1 MSENELVRYSRAGDV
16 FHYRWAAR
24 RCLSLIYPKTL
35 LNLVVIE
42 GSKEKAQA
50 GEYVIDIA
58 EYSEPYEESP
68 RRIAYFQLKHSTVRE
83 DQPFQLSDLK
93 ETIEGF
99 AKRYSDLVKKISE
112 NHEPVN
118 FSFAIVTNRPIAENF
133 KQNIIAVRKGEKVNS
148 RFLKVLLSYT
158 ELDLVELQKFCTS
171 LEFIDGEGD
180 YIAQRYQLHAEISQ
194 LLAGTT
200 DTPQI
205 DSITALVQEKALP
218 NSDGHIVREDIL
230 KRFGVTSERDLFPA
244 PPEFEKIKDVIR
256 RSQHQVLMDLVQ
268 KTSTPI
274 IIHAAGG
281 VGKSIFAKEIVEGL
295 PVNSFGIVYD
305 CFGGGRYRNRSE
317 PRHRHRDA
325 LVQIV
330 NELAAQGLCDPLVAQ
345 STALEDE
352 ILKKYLARIRIAV
365 ESLRKTDANAKLV
378 IIIDAADNA
387 EMAAKEFGQPCFV
400 HELLREQVPDGCH
413 LVMLSRTERV
423 NLLQPNSI
431 TQVELEPFSKEET
444 LIHLRGHFPQA
455 TEYDGLEFHRLT
467 SGNPRVQANALSTVS
482 TNITEVL
489 TRLGPT
495 GTTVQRQIEMQLDSA
510 ILSVKDKLSVDFQ
523 QYIDAICLG
532 LAILPPFIPIRVLAT
547 AADVDEATVKSFIA
561 DLGRPLWLSDTSV
574 QFRDEPTET
583 WFRERF
589 STTKD
594 QIDSYIK
601 RLEPLANKYPYVAE
615 TLPSLLL
622 QAEKY
627 DELISLALSDAFLP
641 QDNLIDERNIRIYR
655 LQFAFRAALKLKRY
669 SDATKL
675 ALRAGEEVA
684 GDKRQLTLLTRNV
697 DLIAPLQNEQKVQE
711 LAFRQMLHGDWDG
724 SENVYSAAL
733 LSSVQD
739 FKGEARGYLRAGE
752 NWLHLYFEERKK
764 RKERFQENHLKDAD
778 IVELAF
784 SHFNLFGVR
793 DLVQFVLRW
802 RPPETVFRISK
813 LIFKRLIDAGNFA
826 AIEEILQIDIRNQY
840 FMLALAEEFLEIGRF
855 PDSRA
860 TNTCLELLA
869 TRRIRI
875 SIPNKVYGETI
886 PSALIAFIES
896 CAALNMPKA
905 LIMRVV
911 RHYFPLR
918 ATSMVSSNFQTTERD
933 IYLRSVALRC
943 VLIDN
948 FEPNLEELIP
958 ELLPKEVDQD
968 KTYQRSQDIQKFK
981 EIIESLLPWY
991 IARARVLINNTG
1003 NVLELIK
1010 EIDRRSQSARLHR
1023 YSNPDTIP
1031 YEISRITIEILTLLR
1046 GTDEACIQLLYT
1058 EYLKENQHIWIKDR
1072 LTAVRAA
1079 FRTNH
1084 LSGIRNLLEQ
1094 TAYDEI
1100 IKMIKEDPETKADWF
1115 IDLARAVLPINSDDA
1130 AAYFDNAVEA
1140 VSKFGDE
1147 IRYRWEAVAA
1157 LASRISED
1165 GHTTPE
1171 ITYRFMR
1178 CAELI
1183 GDYSEF
1189 DYGEA
1194 LKICARMNPVSALST
1209 ISRWHDRDVGYFY
1222 DQLPVLAEELV
1233 KFDSITPSVGWSLSA
1248 FFTGYGLDSFASLC
1262 IEKEPIELHW
1272 QNILNSAIS
1281 DLRINEAGLRSW
1293 QILHQAI
1300 QKHHGENKE
1309 LQNLVSFY
1317 SNKTK
1322 NERKNTH
1329 PQVPHPKNKIDPE
1342 IIDWEIVLG
1351 NLDLSTSSGI
1361 NQALNRYN
1369 PTSAMK
1375 YDYEAF
1381 WREIFTRIGESNAS
1395 RFLTSLAESEAA
1407 DWYDIIRAMSCYPDE
1422 WRQKASVKRNW
1433 PSFLKSIVRR
1443 YASELTNHFT
1453 VEHFRERLKIDNQL
1467 MPMVQENILEGLS
1480 ENSNFND
1487 ASTYFN
1493 FVNTVCPFLSPKDAF
1508 DLLDYSLSR
1517 FELHINDEFAD
1528 GPWNNWLNP
1537 PEDMGATFSG
1547 FVWSALGSP
1556 NTELRWRAAHCVR
1569 RLANLGCEREI
1580 DALIK
1585 WLESD
1590 SIGAFGSNR
1599 YPFYNLH
1606 ARQYLLIALARISLD
1621 NPVIVKNYHSVFT
1634 QIALA
1639 SFPHILIQK
1648 FATDIALNIEK
1659 VFPGTYD
1666 HGTVEKLLRVCKSQL
1681 PIKEI
1686 KSLDYGHLTKPS
1698 KKEETSPSIKFFHG
1712 WDFDSYWFEPL
1723 GNVFG
1728 IPKEEVEKLATEVI
1742 IYEWGIEADEGHVND
1757 PRDSLW
1763 HSSQNEKEIWH
1774 DHGSYPHV
1782 DKYSFYLSYH
1792 SMLVVATKLLQEF
1805 PVVHRRE
1812 WQDDEWGE
1820 WLERHLLTRSDG
1832 HWLADRRDPP
1842 PLLSRKWAFQNS
1854 TKNWPFEI
1862 STHDFLDGLLYECN
1876 GEIWINIAG
1885 SWEEQDSIHG
1895 ESFHVSTALVAKSTS
1910 QSLINALTTCLD
1922 PYDFKLPDYQEEK
1935 MEIET
1940 PPFNLKGWI
1949 WRDYTDNHLDEYDP
1963 FAGPIDYPA
1972 YQIGRFFVDNLGLQ
1986 KDSENREWFLP
1997 NEDKGS
2003 LICELWVTNKTRRDE
2018 EPLKR
2023 GCRLSAS
2030 LSILERICSVF
2041 GYEIIINVQ
2050 IDRNNKRESYT
2061 KEKDGDELRRS
2072 HNKIFILS
2080 GDGKLRDTGTYYQL
2094 RKSLSEGTKT

>member
-1 MSENELVRYSRAGDV
+1 MAENELVRYSRAGDA

-24 RCLSLIYPKTL
+24 RCLRLIYPKSP
-35 LNLVVIE
+35 LNSVVIE
-42 GSKEKAQA
+42 GSKELKQA
-50 GEYVIDIA
+50 GEYIIDVA
-58 EYSEPYEESP
+58 EYTDPIEESP
-68 RRIAYFQLKHSTVRE
+68 RSIAYFQLKHSTVRE
-83 DQPFQLSDLK
+83 EQPFQLSDLK
-93 ETIEGF
+93 DTMEGF
-99 AKRYSDLVKKISE
+99 AKRYSDLLIKNSE
-112 NHEPVN
+112 NQERFKVS
-118 FSFAIVTNRPIAENF
+118 FSIVTNRPIAENF
-133 KQNIIAVRKGEKVNS
+133 KQNVFAVRKGAKVND
-148 RFLKVLLSYT
+148 RFLKVLQNYT
-158 ELDLVELQKFCTS
+158 KLNLEELQKFCTS

-205 DSITALVQEKALP
+205 DSIAALVQEKALP

-244 PPEFEKIKDVIR
+244 PPEFEKIKKVIQ
-256 RSQHQVLMDLVQ
+256 RSQHQVLLDHVLN
-268 KTSTPI
+268 TSTPI

-281 VGKSIFAKEIVEGL
+281 VGKSIFATEIVEGL

-330 NELAAQGLCDPLVAQ
+330 NELAAQGLCDPLIAQ

-352 ILKKYLARIRIAV
+352 ILKKYLARINIAV
-365 ESLRKTDANAKLV
+365 ESLRKTDKNAILV

-400 HELLREQVPDGCH
+400 HELLREQVPDGCR

-423 NLLQPNSI
+423 NLLQPNRI
-431 TQVELEPFSKEET
+431 TQLELEPFSPEET
-444 LIHLRGHFPQA
+444 LIHLRSHFPQA
-455 TEYDGLEFHRLT
+455 IEYDGLEFHRLT
-467 SGNPRVQANALSTVS
+467 SGNPRVQANALSTASSNV
-482 TNITEVL
+482 TEVL

-510 ILSVKDKLSVDFQ
+510 ISAVKDKLSVDFQ
-523 QYIDAICLG
+523 QNIDAICLG

-547 AADVDEATVKSFIA
+547 AADVDDATVKSFIA

-594 QIDSYIK
+594 QIVSYIK
-601 RLEPLANKYPYVAE
+601 RLEPLAYKYPYVAE

-684 GDKRQLTLLTRNV
+684 GDKRQLALLTRNV
-697 DLIAPLQNEQKVQE
+697 DLIAPLQNEQRVQE
-711 LAFRQMLHGDWDG
+711 LAFRQMLHSDWDG

-739 FKGEARGYLRAGE
+739 FRGEARGYLRAGE

-764 RKERFQENHLKDAD
+764 SKEKFQENHLKDED
-778 IVELAF
+778 IVELEF

-793 DLVQFVLRW
+793 DLVNSILRW
-802 RPPETVFRISK
+802 RPPEAVYRIAK
-813 LIFKRLIDAGNFA
+813 LIVKRLIDAGNFD

-840 FMLALAEEFLEIGRF
+840 LMLALAEELLKVGRF
-855 PDSRA
+855 PDSKA
-860 TNTCLELLA
+860 METCLELLA
-869 TRRIRI
+869 TKRCRIP
-875 SIPNKVYGETI
+875 IPKIAFGETI
-886 PSALIAFIES
+886 SPALIAFIES
-896 CAALNMPKA
+896 CAARNMPKA
-905 LIMRVV
+905 IIMRVV

-918 ATSMVSSNFQTTERD
+918 ATSIVSSNFQTAERD
-933 IYLRSVALRC
+933 TYLRSVAMRYALSE
-943 VLIDN
+943 N
-948 FEPNLEELIP
+948 FEPNLDEIIL
-958 ELLPKEVDQD
+958 ELLPKDIEQD
-968 KTYQRSQDIQKFK
+968 KTYQHNQDIQEFK
-981 EIIESLLPWY
+981 EIVGGLLPWY

-1003 NVLELIK
+1003 DFLNLIN
-1010 EIDRRSQSARLHR
+1010 DADQRSKSARSHR
-1023 YSNPDTIP
+1023 WRDGDINS
-1031 YEISRITIEILTLLR
+1031 YEISSILIEILTLAK
-1046 GTDEACIQLLYT
+1046 GINESVIEKLYL
-1058 EYLKENQHIWIKDR
+1058 EFLKENQHVWVKSR
-1072 LTAVRAA
+1072 LNFVRAA
-1079 FRTNH
+1079 FRIKH

-1100 IKMIKEDPETKADWF
+1100 IKSIKEDPETKADWF

-1157 LASRISED
+1157 LANRISED
-1165 GHTTPE
+1165 GHTSPE
-1171 ITYRFMR
+1171 MAYRFIR

-1183 GDYSEF
+1183 GDYAEF
-1189 DYGEA
+1189 DYSEA
-1194 LKICARMNPVSALST
+1194 VKICTRLNPVSALST
-1209 ISRWHDRDVGYFY
+1209 ISRWHDRDVGFFY
-1222 DQLPVLAEELV
+1222 DQLPVLAEELI
-1233 KFDSITPSVGWSLSA
+1233 KLNNITPSVGWSLST
-1248 FFTGYGLDSFASLC
+1248 FFKGYGLDSFASLC
-1262 IEKEPIELHW
+1262 IEKESIELRR
-1272 QNILNSAIS
+1272 QNILNSAIR
-1281 DLRINEAGLRSW
+1281 DLRVYEADLRSW
-1293 QILHQAI
+1293 QKLHQAI
-1300 QKHHGENKE
+1300 QKHGMENRE
-1309 LQNLVSFY
+1309 LQNLVCFY
-1317 SNKTK
+1317 SNKPK
-1322 NERKNTH
+1322 DERENTY
-1329 PQVPHPKNKIDPE
+1329 PQVPHPHYKVDPE
-1342 IIDWEIVLG
+1342 IIDWESVLG
-1351 NLDLSTSSGI
+1351 DLDLTTSSGI
-1361 NQALNRYN
+1361 SQALNRYN
-1369 PTSAMK
+1369 PSLAKK

-1381 WREIFTRIGESNAS
+1381 WREIFIRINESNVN
-1395 RFLTSLAESEAA
+1395 RFLTALVESEAA
-1407 DWYDIIRAMSCYPDE
+1407 DRYDILRAMSCFPDE
-1422 WRQKASVKRNW
+1422 WRKKASVKRIW
-1433 PSFLKSIVRR
+1433 PAFLKSVVRR

-1453 VEHFRERLKIDNQL
+1453 LEHFRDSLKIDDQM
-1467 MPMVQENILEGLS
+1467 MPSVQENILDGLS
-1480 ENSNFND
+1480 ENSSFND
-1487 ASTYFN
+1487 ASIYFN

-1508 DLLDYSLSR
+1508 DLLDFALSR

-1528 GPWNNWLNP
+1528 GPWKNWLNP
-1537 PEDMGATFSG
+1537 PEDMGAAFTG

-1556 NTELRWRAAHCVR
+1556 SAELRWRAAHCVR

-1580 DALIK
+1580 DALFK

-1590 SIGAFGSNR
+1590 SIGAFGSNNF
-1599 YPFYNLH
+1599 PFYNLH

-1621 NPVIVKNYHSVFT
+1621 NPMILKNHQSVFT
-1634 QIALA
+1634 QYALA
-1639 SFPHILIQK
+1639 TFPHILIQK
-1648 FATDIALNIEK
+1648 FAADIALNIEK

-1666 HGTVEKLLRVCKSQL
+1666 QETVEKLLRVCKSQL
-1681 PIKEI
+1681 PINEI

-1698 KKEETSPSIKFFHG
+1698 IKEETSPRVKFFHG

-1728 IPKEEVEKLATEVI
+1728 ISKEDVEKLATEVI
-1742 IYEWGIEADEGHVND
+1742 VNEWGIEADEGHVND
-1757 PRDSLW
+1757 PRESLW
-1763 HSSQNEKEIWH
+1763 HSSQNEKEVWH

-1782 DKYSFYLSYH
+1782 DKYNFFLSYH
-1792 SMLVVATKLLQEF
+1792 AMLVVAAKLLQKL
-1805 PVVHRRE
+1805 PLVHRRE
-1812 WQDDEWGE
+1812 WQEDEWAE

-1842 PLLSRKWAFQNS
+1842 PLLSRAWVFQNS
-1854 TKNWPFEI
+1854 TKNWPSDI
-1862 STHDFLDGLLYECN
+1862 RAQDFLDGLIYERD
-1876 GEIWINIAG
+1876 GERWINISG
-1885 SWEEQDSIHG
+1885 SWEEQDSLHD
-1895 ESFHVSTALVAKSTS
+1895 ESFHISTALVAQSTS
-1910 QSLINALTTCLD
+1910 QALINALTTCLD
-1922 PYDFKLPDYQEEK
+1922 PYDFKLPDYQEEN

-1949 WRDYTDNHLDEYDP
+1949 WRDYTNNHLDEYDP

-1972 YQIGRFFVDNLGLQ
+1972 YQIGKFIIDKLGLRQ
-1986 KDSENREWFLP
+1986 DSENREWFLP
-1997 NEDKGS
+1997 DEDKGS
-2003 LICELWVTNKTRRDE
+2003 LICELWITNKSRRDE

-2030 LSILERICSVF
+2030 LSILEKICSVF
-2041 GYEIIINVQ
+2041 GYEIIFEVQ
-2050 IDRNNKRESYT
+2050 INRNIKRDSYT
-2061 KEKDGDELRRS
+2061 REKGGDELRRTHS
-2072 HNKIFILS
+2072 KIFILS
-2080 GDGKLRDTGTYYQL
+2080 ADGQLRDTDTYYQL
-2094 RKSLSEGTKT
+2094 RKSIS